1 MANVEHNP
9 FPQSN
14 SNKLFHFGNKVI
26 SFHLTSTSKWLLE
39 LALSIYIAIT
49 LTIVLAISFALGI
62 CMLYIYYSA
71 WYRIVFLAV
80 GSCFS
85 FCEWHEWISVFPA
98 AKAAVA
104 HLVFNLECTHGT
116 SLCVFALEIKRNDNN
131 SANGC
136 FRSRGPMHIAF
147 NLDNLVASII
157 DLIKVHQ
164 KFIKLRRVSDT
175 A

>member
-1 MANVEHNP
+1 MANAEHNP

-80 GSCFS
+80 
-85 FCEWHEWISVFPA
+85 FP
-98 AKAAVA
+98 
-104 HLVFNLECTHGT
+104 
-116 SLCVFALEIKRNDNN
+116 
-131 SANGC
+131 SA
-136 FRSRGPMHIAF
+136 
-147 NLDNLVASII
+147 
-157 DLIKVHQ
+157 
-164 KFIKLRRVSDT
+164 SDT
-175 A
+175 SESLFFRLPKQQLLT